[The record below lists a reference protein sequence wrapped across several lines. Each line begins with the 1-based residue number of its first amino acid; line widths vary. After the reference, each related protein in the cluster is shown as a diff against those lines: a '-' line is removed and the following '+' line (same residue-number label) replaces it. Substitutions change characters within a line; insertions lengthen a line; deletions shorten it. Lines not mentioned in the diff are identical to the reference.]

1 MIIVSGK
8 TFEHRETIKALGGK
22 WNGTDKTWQFAD
34 GADVS
39 NLRGLP
45 GVRIDGAAAQTPSRE
60 APAKRPAGPA
70 SVATKVTDATAFYGN
85 TDLRFNTLADQNPM
99 SFAGFKSLND
109 MCDFVENIR
118 ECDGVAWDMTKARRD
133 HTGTWG
139 MSETL
144 IIARTGWTDGVK
156 KAMEALEVIE
166 TDHASARQR
175 KAVIAGGRVN
185 VGRMLTGDPLH
196 MIRRARQP
204 AKKVITLFVE
214 LGGVM
219 SIEAENFIIRAA
231 AVAAMCDILEVNE
244 YSCEIV
250 GVHSTR
256 KMGDGDGPL
265 FQTTIELKAAG
276 EALNLNDLVFALGHP
291 SMLRRFIFGINTMN
305 PITRKYL
312 SNMGKPTAAFTDEH
326 PTATGEFCISKIAP
340 NVQDQITGKTFK
352 DRVRSMFPLI
362 VPAGFPV
369 SLTE

>member
-8 TFEHRETIKALGGK
+8 TFEHRETIKTLGGK

-39 NLRGLP
+39 SLRGLP
-45 GVRIDGAAAQTPSRE
+45 GVRIDGAAAQTPSRK

-70 SVATKVTDATAFYGN
+70 SVAAKITDATAFYGN

-99 SFAGFKSLND
+99 SFAGFKSLNY

-118 ECDGVAWDMTKARRD
+118 DARSDAWRMDAEYREFTGV
-133 HTGTWG
+133 WG
-139 MSETL
+139 MSEAL
-144 IIARTGWTDGVK
+144 IIARTGWSDGVK

-166 TDHASARQR
+166 TDHASTRQR
-175 KAVIAGGRVN
+175 KAVLAGGRVN

-196 MIRRARQP
+196 MIRRTRQP
-204 AKKVITLFVE
+204 SKKVITLFVE
-214 LGGVM
+214 LGASAV
-219 SIEAENFIIRAA
+219 IEQENLIIRAA
-231 AVAAMCDILEVNE
+231 AVAAMCDILETNE
-244 YSCEIV
+244 YSCEVV

-256 KMGDGDGPL
+256 TRTDSEPL
-265 FQTTIELKAAG
+265 FQTTVELKSAG
-276 EALNLNDLVFALGHP
+276 EHLNLNDLVFALGHP
-291 SMLRRFIFGINTMN
+291 AMLRRLIHGINTMN
-305 PITRKYL
+305 PKTRPYL
-312 SNMGKPTAAFTDEH
+312 SSMGIPSPAFTDEH

-340 NVQDQITGKTFK
+340 DVQDQITGKTFK